1 MIIDVAAV
9 TSALPLIQTLGLRV
23 FQTLVAAQLNP
34 VAITRGSGKPTD
46 IEEIFGTRLVDS

>member
-34 VAITRGSGKPTD
+34 VATARGSDKPTD